1 MAREEKGKEKEK
13 EKKKRD
19 REKEEGKSGEMGP
32 GSRTVGQR
40 KESQQMQNSSSSAS
54 SVVASSA
61 GFSLLSWSVTMI
73 LTPSLASSS
82 VVAGLSAK

>member
-54 SVVASSA
+54 SVSGDVCVRGDS
-61 GFSLLSWSVTMI
+61 GVWRHHPPVYV
-73 LTPSLASSS
+73 LTPCD
-82 VVAGLSAK
+82 